1 MTNQG
6 YEKESSDVFVSRD
19 LLELMGQ
26 VPLYDKHHLFSI
38 LEQHPDSVHAVVPGE
53 IFDMEF
59 NNDGQLQI
67 NVTYMTFASSDIK
80 YFRALSFFL
89 LVSRN

>member
-1 MTNQG
+1 MTKQG
-6 YEKESSDVFVSRD
+6 YETESSDVFLSRD

-26 VPLYDKHHLFSI
+26 VPLHDKHHLFSI
-38 LEQHPDSVHAVVPGE
+38 LEQHTDSVHAVAPGE

-59 NNDGQLQI
+59 NYDGQLQI

-80 YFRALSFFL
+80 DFRALFFSSFRF
-89 LVSRN
+89 